1 MLYLIVVINANGD
14 VMSNK
19 NNLLLTFSQVGVG
32 ILSSVIGCI
41 IYFYVFKFLIW
52 SVIINDRVSH
62 GFLVGIL
69 LFLSIGLTYGLI
81 IVGTSQGIRFV
92 SQQFGENLPFKPIFS
107 GAFLGAPAVV
117 GLISLLNVPWDDLQ
131 TNNLILTII
140 LPIIEVIAYL
150 LSLPIRIWLLLN
162 FPVEILYIVAI
173 PIGAILGYRLSKL
186 DDVDVSVVE
195 S

>member
-1 MLYLIVVINANGD
+1 
-14 VMSNK
+14 MSNK

-32 ILSSVIGCI
+32 ILSSLVGCVIYI
-41 IYFYVFKFLIW
+41 FVFRFLIW
-52 SVIINDRVSH
+52 SIIINDRVSH

-81 IVGTSQGIRFV
+81 IFGTSEGIRIV
-92 SQQFGENLPFKPIFS
+92 SRKFGIDIQFKPVFS

-117 GLISLLNVPWDDLQ
+117 GLISLLNVPWNDLQ

-140 LPIIEVIAYL
+140 LPIIKVIAYI
-150 LSLPIRIWLLLN
+150 LSLPIRFWLLLN
-162 FPVEILYIVAI
+162 LPVELLYIAAI

>member
-1 MLYLIVVINANGD
+1 
-14 VMSNK
+14 MSNK
-19 NNLLLTFSQVGVG
+19 NNILLTFSQVGVG
-32 ILSSVIGCI
+32 VLSSLVGCI

-52 SVIINDRVSH
+52 SVIINDSVSH
-62 GFLVGIL
+62 GFIVGIL
-69 LFLSIGLTYGLI
+69 LFLSIGLTYGII
-81 IVGTSQGIRFV
+81 IVGTSEGIRFV
-92 SQQFGENLPFKPIFS
+92 SLKFGVNIPFKPVFS

-117 GLISLLNVPWDDLQ
+117 GLISLLNVPWDDLL

-150 LSLPIRIWLLLN
+150 LSLPVRIWLLLN
-162 FPVEILYIVAI
+162 LPVEILYIVAI

-186 DDVDVSVVE
+186 DDVDVSVIE

>member
-1 MLYLIVVINANGD
+1 
-14 VMSNK
+14 MSNK
-19 NNLLLTFSQVGVG
+19 NNILLTFSQVGVG
-32 ILSSVIGCI
+32 IVSSVVGCI
-41 IYFYVFKFLIW
+41 IYFFVFKFLIW
-52 SVIINDRVSH
+52 SIIINDRVSH

-81 IVGTSQGIRFV
+81 VVGTSQGIRFV
-92 SQQFGENLPFKPIFS
+92 SLQFDVNIPFKPVFS

-140 LPIIEVIAYL
+140 LPIIEVVAYL

-162 FPVEILYIVAI
+162 LPVEILYILAI